1 MEKILLAVG
10 FRQLEE
16 FLEKQLR
23 KEFIFVGTTVYR
35 EGIIRA
41 IGQKNPDI
49 VVIRETLE
57 GKENILSIVYEI
69 RQKFSKMRIIFI
81 AGKREPGDALL
92 ATLVNYGVYD
102 ILQGEKIR
110 AQEVVALIRKPNEY
124 KDVQHLQPVPV
135 LDEKRNEVLF
145 QAPNTIIQ
153 EKEVIKEI
161 YIEQGVQNPLGQ
173 QQNDTP
179 ALNVKKQDV
188 PETIPVEE
196 TPVALTTKEPKKEKK
211 VEVTKETPKETAKKS
226 FLEKLVTKTEITSSL
241 GQNMV
246 STTKQKIIT
255 FLGSKS
261 GVGNSSLAFNTA
273 LALAQKGLKT
283 IFLEFDDRTPAVSYW
298 YELGFV
304 DDGIDS
310 ALTALENSQFEKV
323 EEAIVRSADLK
334 KTESLMQKNYRKFP
348 STLDF
353 MFFSNKYLTRESDEG
368 LEKDVNMVFSKE
380 LFLYL
385 MFQLEYDFIILDVP
399 SDVNHPATSNALLYS
414 NKVFMTL
421 SQDVSTIGYS
431 IYKMNE
437 LSKKGINISK
447 KLYYIINKFEKA
459 DLSLKEIEDWIQAEN
474 MITVPILNKE
484 FVNANFL
491 GLPVLLYTKNAGLK
505 SAFQK
510 IEKNII

>member
-16 FLEKQLR
+16 FLEKQLK
-23 KEFIFVGTTVYR
+23 KEFVFVGTTVYR

-69 RQKFSKMRIIFI
+69 RQKFSKKRIIFI

-92 ATLVNYGVYD
+92 ATLVSYGVYD

-135 LDEKRNEVLF
+135 LDERRNEVLF
-145 QAPNTIIQ
+145 QAPNAIIQ
-153 EKEVIKEI
+153 EKEIIKEI
-161 YIEQGVQNPLGQ
+161 YIDQGVHAPIGKQPTEEQ
-173 QQNDTP
+173 P
-179 ALNVKKQDV
+179 INVKKQEE
-188 PETIPVEE
+188 PEMIPVEE
-196 TPVALTTKEPKKEKK
+196 TPVAPSKKEVKKEKK
-211 VEVTKETPKETAKKS
+211 VEVPKETPKDSAKKS
-226 FLEKLVTKTEITSSL
+226 FLDKLVSKSEITSSF
-241 GQNMV
+241 GENMV

-255 FLGSKS
+255 FLGSKN

-273 LALAQKGLKT
+273 LSLAQKGLKT
-283 IFLEFDDRTPAVSYW
+283 IFIEFDDKTPAVSYW

-304 DDGIDS
+304 EDGIDS
-310 ALTALENSQFEKV
+310 ALTALENNNFEKV
-323 EEAIVRSADLK
+323 EEAIVKSADLK

-348 STLDF
+348 NTLDF
-353 MFFSNKYLTRESDEG
+353 MFFSNKYLTREPEEG
-368 LEKDVNMVFSKE
+368 LEAHVNMGFSKE

-385 MFQLEYDFIILDVP
+385 MFQLDYDFIILDVP
-399 SDVNHPATSNALLYS
+399 SDINHPATSNALLYS

-421 SQDVSTIGYS
+421 TQDVSTIGYS

-474 MITVPILNKE
+474 MTTVPILNKE
-484 FVNANFL
+484 FANANFL
-491 GLPVLLYTKNAGLK
+491 GLPVLLYTKNSGLR

-510 IEKNII
+510 IEKIIV